1 MAHTQSN
8 NLTEAYPMV
17 GRNDAY
23 SYAQNSTYQ
32 RGVMD
37 AAKELISEA
46 IADKLDLKILGFDD
60 TLKPFKI
67 ADLGCS
73 VGPNTLLA
81 VQNIIEAIELKFQ
94 RTTNLHQK
102 PSALE
107 FQVFL
112 NDHSDNDFN
121 TLFKSLPHARKYF
134 AAGVPGS
141 FHSRLF
147 PRSSIHFVHT
157 SYALHWLSKVPKEI
171 VDPCSP
177 AWNKGSIQCSES
189 NIEVV
194 RAYSTQYK
202 NDMESFLNARAEELV
217 PGGLMV
223 LILAAVV
230 PDGIPLSNSYVGV
243 FNNILGSCFNDLA
256 KMGVLSEE
264 KVDSFN
270 LPTYNATP
278 KELEA
283 IIRTNGNFTIEKME
297 KLSQPRRRITANEY
311 ASGIRAGIDG
321 LIKKHFGDE
330 LVDEIFN
337 YFTTKVEENYS
348 IIEEKI
354 RNVNNLFISL
364 KRFA

>member
-1 MAHTQSN
+1 
-8 NLTEAYPMV
+8 
-17 GRNDAY
+17 
-23 SYAQNSTYQ
+23 
-32 RGVMD
+32 MD

-81 VQNIIEAIELKFQ
+81 VQNIIEAVELEFQ

-157 SYALHWLSKVPKEI
+157 SNALHWLSKVPKEI

-230 PDGIPLSNSYVGV
+230 PDGIPMSNSYVGV

-256 KMGVLSEE
+256 KMVRINDCQMEVDTVKGTHVQTQHMYTHDLVKFAAHFVKREMRMTLSFPVE
-264 KVDSFN
+264 
-270 LPTYNATP
+270 
-278 KELEA
+278 
-283 IIRTNGNFTIEKME
+283 II
-297 KLSQPRRRITANEY
+297 
-311 ASGIRAGIDG
+311 
-321 LIKKHFGDE
+321 
-330 LVDEIFN
+330 
-337 YFTTKVEENYS
+337 FTTQVRPYKFV
-348 IIEEKI
+348 IAHIVMVFKH
-354 RNVNNLFISL
+354 
-364 KRFA
+364 

>member
-1 MAHTQSN
+1 MAHIESN

-17 GRNDAY
+17 GGDDAY
-23 SYAQNSTYQ
+23 SYANNSTYQ
-32 RGVMD
+32 RGVVD

-134 AAGVPGS
+134 AAGLPGS

-330 LVDEIFN
+330 FVDEIFN

-354 RNVNNLFISL
+354 RNVSNLFISL